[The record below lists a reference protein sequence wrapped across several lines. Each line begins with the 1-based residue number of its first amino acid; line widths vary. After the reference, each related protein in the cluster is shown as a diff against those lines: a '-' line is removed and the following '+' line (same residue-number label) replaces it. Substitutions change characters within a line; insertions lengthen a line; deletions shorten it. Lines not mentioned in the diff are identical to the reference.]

1 MDFFFKKILFFH
13 GRVSIESCGSWWENT
28 TNIFKPLKVKVNAL
42 TYVFVFLD
50 LAFWVKLIKNQI
62 IEIVYSVPATTVAK
76 NQIYEV

>member
-13 GRVSIESCGSWWENT
+13 GRVWIESCGFSWENT